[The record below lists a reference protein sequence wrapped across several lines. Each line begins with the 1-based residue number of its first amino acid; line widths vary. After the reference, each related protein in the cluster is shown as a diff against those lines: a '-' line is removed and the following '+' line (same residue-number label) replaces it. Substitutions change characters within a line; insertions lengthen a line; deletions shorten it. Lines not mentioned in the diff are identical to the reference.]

1 MNNYINQ
8 YIGVNMKF
16 KFPLLLL
23 LSSLCNISHAN
34 PAKPQLVT
42 NLFNQSNNFQVID
55 NKDNITVILPVEKF
69 LLGTKQELKMLKP
82 YIDKIEGN
90 KTKSINFE
98 ISYNK
103 AKNEIRFCRYVPKC
117 TISISITEDQV
128 KIDYPDPSN
137 AHKIKV
143 IELPKTS
150 KLIEQA
156 KVTWENNST
165 ICNDPYLQVQIPK
178 LKEKNEK

>member
-55 NKDNITVILPVEKF
+55 NKENVTVILPLKKF
-69 LLGTKQELKMLKP
+69 LWHDEELQKLRP
-82 YIDKIEGN
+82 YIN
-90 KTKSINFE
+90 KLESNKNIDFE
-98 ISYNK
+98 IKYQKARNFNNNK
-103 AKNEIRFCRYVPKC
+103 VIKGYIERYTIK
-117 TISISITEDQV
+117 ISILDSQV
-128 KIDYPDPSN
+128 KIDYSDPSN
-137 AHKIKV
+137 EHKIKV
-143 IELPKTS
+143 IELPKAT
-150 KLIEQA
+150 KLIENA

-165 ICNDPYLQVQIPK
+165 ICADPYLQVQIPK